1 MNILFLCADPGIP
14 IRGHKG
20 AAVHVRAM
28 ADAFAQ
34 AGHRVTLL
42 TPRPGPGDGPA
53 PRARLIHVPLPAAPR
68 EIQKPAAARE
78 LRSQALASGLF
89 RVAQELLSRE
99 PHQLIYERY
108 SLWSDVGAR
117 LAAANQLPFVLEV
130 NAPLRE
136 EAARYR
142 QLFHPARAQQVEWR
156 QFQAATAIA
165 VVSEPLREYVIRQG
179 ASPDRVHVLANGVD
193 PAHFHP
199 AVRGGRIR
207 HRYGLGG
214 KIVVGFAGRARPWH
228 DLPTLLRAFRQLW
241 MDDPRYHLLLVGQ
254 MPEELPDRLAVL
266 GLDEAVTLTG
276 PVPHPQVPEHLAAMD
291 VAVSPHA
298 DREDFYFSPL
308 KLYEYLACGVPTVAA
323 NLGQSAQLLQDG
335 RSGLL
340 YPAGDAEAL
349 ARCVRWLVE
358 HPARARQLAWQGA
371 VRVLEEHTWQGNA
384 RRVLR
389 WAQPQPEALPAA
401 TPPPADG
408 ERPLPTL
415 PILDRKLRQRL
426 YRATRPDLAAPFLA
440 QALPAFGKRGREQL
454 ARVEAIHVLKY
465 KPGRRCVLG
474 YELTGRERKRGRATR
489 HRVIGKVFR
498 DERGRRLDRL
508 QRLLWEH
515 GFGPD
520 APDGIHVAEPLGY
533 APKMRMQLQAWA
545 PGQTL
550 NQLVMGQDIRP
561 FMAPT
566 AQGLAKFHSLPV
578 PLPVNGDGPV
588 MLKPYGVGEEL
599 ANLDRFVQELVT
611 VRPSFAPEALRLLDA
626 LRQWASRLPSPPAA
640 TPIHR
645 DFYYSQVLV
654 QDGPG
659 EERLTLI
666 DFDLMALGD
675 PALDVANFTAH
686 LVFLGMDKLGDAE
699 ALVPAGCLFLESY
712 ARRRSLEPTFW
723 SRFRFYQA
731 ATFFRL
737 LKVVAPRPG
746 LVHLFDDVHRQT
758 LAALEEGPMRLWD
771 GLARAVE
778 PA

>member
-34 AGHRVTLL
+34 AGHQVTLL
-42 TPRPGPGDGPA
+42 TPRLGPEDGPA
-53 PRARLIHVPLPAAPR
+53 PRARLIHVPLPPAPPG
-68 EIQKPAAARE
+68 IQDPAAARE
-78 LRSQALASGLF
+78 ARSQALGSPLF
-89 RVAQELLSRE
+89 QAAQALLARE

-142 QLFHPARAQQVEWR
+142 QLMDPSRALQVEWR

-179 ASPDRVHVLANGVD
+179 AARDRVHVLPNGVD

-199 AVRGGRIR
+199 AVRGGRVR
-207 HRYGLGG
+207 HRHGLGG

-241 MDDPRYHLLLVGQ
+241 VDDPRYHLLLVGQ
-254 MPEELPDRLAVL
+254 MPEELLDRLAVL

-276 PVPHPQVPEHLAAMD
+276 PVPHQQVPEHLAAMD

-298 DREDFYFSPL
+298 DQEEFYFSPL

-323 NLGQSAQLLQDG
+323 NLGQSAQLLRDG

-349 ARCVRWLVE
+349 ARCIRWLVA

-371 VRVLEEHTWQGNA
+371 VRILEEHTWQGNA
-384 RRVLR
+384 RQVLS
-389 WAQPQPEALPAA
+389 WIQPQPQ
-401 TPPPADG
+401 TPPTAPPSPAEG

-440 QALPAFGKRGREQL
+440 QALPAFSSRGRQRL
-454 ARVEAIHVLKY
+454 VRVEAIHVLKY

-474 YELTGRERKRGRATR
+474 YELIGRKRKQGSATR

-508 QRLLWEH
+508 QRLLWEN

-520 APDGIHVAEPLGY
+520 ARDGIHVAEPLGY

-550 NQLVMGQDIRP
+550 NQRVLEEDIRP
-561 FMAPT
+561 FMART

-611 VRPSFAPEALRLLDA
+611 VRPSFAPEAIRLLDA
-626 LRQWASRLPSPPAA
+626 LRQWASRLPPPSAP

-659 EERLTLI
+659 RERLTLI

-675 PALDVANFTAH
+675 PALDVANFVAH
-686 LVFLGMDKLGDAE
+686 LVFLGMDKLGDE
-699 ALVPAGCLFLESY
+699 QALVPAGCLFLESY
-712 ARRRSLEPTFW
+712 ARHRRLGPTFW
-723 SRFRFYQA
+723 SRFHFYQA

-737 LKVVAPRPG
+737 LKVIAPRPG
-746 LVHLFDDVHRQT
+746 LVHLFDDLHRQT
-758 LAALEEGPMRLWD
+758 LAALDEGHTPFWD
-771 GLARAVE
+771 GVAQAVE

>member
-1 MNILFLCADPGIP
+1 MNILFLCADRGIP

-34 AGHRVTLL
+34 AGHRVTIL
-42 TPRPGPGDGPA
+42 TPRPGPAEGPP
-53 PRARLIHVPLPAAPR
+53 PRARLVHVPLPPQPPG
-68 EIQKPAAARE
+68 IGDPAVARDA
-78 LRSQALASGLF
+78 RSQALVPAL
-89 RVAQELLSRE
+89 VQAAQEILERE
-99 PHQLIYERY
+99 PHQLIYERF
-108 SLWSDVGAR
+108 SLWSDAGAQ
-117 LAAANQLPFVLEV
+117 LAQATRLPFVLEV

-142 QLFHPARAQQVEWR
+142 QLTDPLRAWQVERR

-165 VVSEPLREYVIRQG
+165 VVSQPLKEYAIRQG
-179 ASPDRVHVLANGVD
+179 AAPERVHVLPNGVD
-193 PAHFHP
+193 PRRFHP
-199 AVRGGRIR
+199 AVRGGRVR

-214 KIVVGFAGRARPWH
+214 KIVVGFAGRVRPWH

-241 MDDPRYHLLLVGQ
+241 LGDPRYHLLLVGQ
-254 MPEELPDRLAVL
+254 MPEELPARLAVL

-276 PVPHPQVPEHLAAMD
+276 PAPHEQMPEHLAAMD

-298 DREDFYFSPL
+298 AQMDRDAFYFSPL

-323 NLGQSAQLLQDG
+323 NLGQSAQLLRDG
-335 RSGLL
+335 QAGLL
-340 YPAGDAEAL
+340 YPAGDAQAL
-349 ARCVRWLVE
+349 ARCIRWLVE
-358 HPARARQLAWQGA
+358 HPAQARQLAWQGA

-384 RRVLR
+384 QRVLS
-389 WAQPQPEALPAA
+389 WVQPQPALARPAA
-401 TPPPADG
+401 AEEDRPA
-408 ERPLPTL
+408 PTL

-440 QALPAFGKRGREQL
+440 QALPFFGNRSRERL
-454 ARVEAIHVLKY
+454 ERVEAIHVLKY

-474 YELTGRERKRGRATR
+474 YELVGRGRQGQPTR

-498 DERGRRLDRL
+498 DERGRRLDGL
-508 QRLLWEH
+508 QRLLWEN

-520 APDGIHVAEPLGY
+520 ARDGIRVARPLGY

-545 PGQTL
+545 PGRTL
-550 NQLVMGQDIRP
+550 NQLVLEQDIRP
-561 FMAPT
+561 SMART
-566 AQGLAKFHSLPV
+566 AQGLAKFHSLPA

-588 MLKPYGVGEEL
+588 TLKRYRVEEEV
-599 ANLDRFVQELVT
+599 ANLDRFLQELVQ
-611 VRPSFAPEALRLLDA
+611 VRPSFAQEARRLRDG
-626 LRQWASRLPSPPAA
+626 LREWASRLPPPPAL
-640 TPIHR
+640 TPVHR

-654 QDGPG
+654 HG
-659 EERLTLI
+659 EELTLI

-675 PALDVANFTAH
+675 PALDVANFVAH
-686 LVFLGMDKLGDAE
+686 LVFLGLDKLGDSQ

-712 ARRRSLEPTFW
+712 ARYRPLDPGFW
-723 SRFRFYQA
+723 SRFHFYQA

-746 LVHLFDDVHRQT
+746 LVHLFDPVHGHA
-758 LAALEEGPMRLWD
+758 LAGLEEASGQPWRD
-771 GLARAVE
+771 AVARPVE
-778 PA
+778 RV